1 MGSTPYQDQLAAE
14 AETWCLQDE
23 EARLEKLQ
31 RERLRH
37 PKLIRDLL
45 LDQLDTHRMV
55 ILEVGGGPTPLSDLL
70 TFKRL
75 IVIDPC
81 TDDYKRYFPCPHHHA
96 GKIEES
102 KLAGMADLVICTN
115 ALDHVDDPETAVA
128 RMNQALRPGGFMAI
142 MCAENNALTNPHPC
156 HVHNLTA
163 PLIHQWLD
171 ADYETVWELTFREH
185 GYRYGWVAFEGKR
198 GQPAFAL
205 LLRKAVGY
213 KP

>member
-1 MGSTPYQDQLAAE
+1 MGATPYQDQLEAE
-14 AETWCLQDE
+14 ARTWCLTGE
-23 EARLEKLQ
+23 EARLEKIQ

-37 PKLIRDLL
+37 PKLIKDLL
-45 LDQLDTHRMV
+45 LDQLDTHRMNV
-55 ILEVGGGPTPLSDLL
+55 LEVGGGPVPLSDLL
-70 TFKRL
+70 TFKHR

-81 TDDYKRYFPCPHHHA
+81 TDDYKRHFPCPDHVA
-96 GKIEES
+96 QKIEDS
-102 KLAGMADLVICTN
+102 KAAGRFDLIICTN
-115 ALDHVDDPETAVA
+115 SLDHVDDPSVAVA

-163 PLIHQWLD
+163 AIVHQWVD
-171 ADYETVWELTFREH
+171 QDYETVWELTFQRD
-185 GYRYGWVAFEGKR
+185 GYRYGWVTFQGKR

-213 KP
+213 GT

>member
-1 MGSTPYQDQLAAE
+1 MGSTPYEDQLAAE
-14 AETWCLQDE
+14 VETWCLQND

-45 LDQLDTHRMV
+45 LDQLDTHRMS

-70 TFKRL
+70 VFKRL

-81 TDDYKRYFPCPHHHA
+81 TDDYKHYFPCPHHQA

-102 KLAGMADLVICTN
+102 KWAGMFDLVVATN
-115 ALDHVDDPETAVA
+115 SLDHVDDPETALA

-163 PLIHQWLD
+163 TIIHQWLD

-185 GYRYGWVAFEGKR
+185 GYRYGWVSFEGKR

-205 LLRKAVGY
+205 LMRKAVGY

>member
-1 MGSTPYQDQLAAE
+1 MNYIESLQAE
-14 AETWCLQDE
+14 VETWCLSDE
-23 EARLEKLQ
+23 EERLEKFQ

-45 LDQLDTHRMV
+45 LDHIDTHRMV
-55 ILEVGGGPTPLSDLL
+55 VLEVGGGPTPVSDLL
-70 TFKRL
+70 PFKRR
-75 IVIDPC
+75 IVVDPC
-81 TDDYKRYFPCPHHHA
+81 TESYKRYFPCPDHLA
-96 GKIEES
+96 LKIEDS
-102 KLAGMADLVICTN
+102 KFAGICDLLIATN
-115 ALDHVDDPETAVA
+115 SLDHVEDPRTAVS
-128 RMNQALRPGGFMAI
+128 RMDQALRPGGFMAI

-163 PLIHQWLD
+163 PIIHQWLD
-171 ADYETVWELTFREH
+171 ADYESVWELTFRDH
-185 GYRYGWVAFEGKR
+185 GYRYGWVSFQGKR